1 MHISMF
7 YTEYSTH
14 VKAVE
19 ICHNSKIIKV
29 PITRKFLL
37 HDVKEYLKL

>member
-1 MHISMF
+1 MF
-7 YTEYSTH
+7 YTEHSTH

-29 PITRKFLL
+29 PITAISQHNQSLT
-37 HDVKEYLKL
+37 